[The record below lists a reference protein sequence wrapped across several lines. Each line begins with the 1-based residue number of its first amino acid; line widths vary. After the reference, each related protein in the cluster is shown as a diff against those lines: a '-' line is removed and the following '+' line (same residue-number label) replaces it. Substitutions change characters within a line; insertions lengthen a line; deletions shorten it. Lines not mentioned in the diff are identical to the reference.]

1 MPLLT
6 ESYLICTSQPL
17 DVTFG
22 RVISPAVEKLELTSI
37 FWASH
42 AGRQTLKHAKDPFP
56 FLILVQVQNF
66 LQTKAKKSLKILTKR
81 KRTNNDL
88 QN

>member
-1 MPLLT
+1 MPLLM
-6 ESYLICTSQPL
+6 ESYLICTAQPL

-56 FLILVQVQNF
+56 FLILVQVQTF
-66 LQTKAKKSLKILTKR
+66 FKQKLR
-81 KRTNNDL
+81 KV
-88 QN
+88 

>member
-1 MPLLT
+1 MPLLM
-6 ESYLICTSQPL
+6 ESYLICTAQPL

-22 RVISPAVEKLELTSI
+22 RVISPAVEKLELTTSI

-56 FLILVQVQNF
+56 FLILVQVQTF
-66 LQTKAKKSLKILTKR
+66 VKQKLR
-81 KRTNNDL
+81 KV
-88 QN
+88 